1 MCKLKKIRLKDE
13 FYSPEF
19 NRKFYDENAV
29 FIFKEDKNRKGH
41 YHICVNDI
49 SLVQWFRQKANE
61 WRNGFGIVS
70 IKKDKI
76 LKKYRYTQKFSPKAN
91 KNIRRQEIIAK
102 ISYFCKRIE

>member
-49 SLVQWFRQKANE
+49 SLVQWFR
-61 WRNGFGIVS
+61 
-70 IKKDKI
+70 
-76 LKKYRYTQKFSPKAN
+76 
-91 KNIRRQEIIAK
+91 
-102 ISYFCKRIE
+102 